1 MHTHVPKV
9 GRYTRTRPLTN
20 SQTRVLKDT
29 HAHKRTRSCFY
40 FPLLAGMGNGKT
52 VGNKGKERSL
62 GLNWKRERIKK
73 PKKTQENKESKDN
86 AISRIDKSWLIALSE
101 TIAVYSLF
109 LIGDDDDTLGGG
121 GID

>member
-9 GRYTRTRPLTN
+9 GRYTPTRPLTN

-62 GLNWKRERIKK
+62 GLNWKGERIKN
-73 PKKTQENKESKDN
+73 PKKIRRKIKKAKTMQ
-86 AISRIDKSWLIALSE
+86 SRVSINR
-101 TIAVYSLF
+101 
-109 LIGDDDDTLGGG
+109 G
-121 GID
+121 